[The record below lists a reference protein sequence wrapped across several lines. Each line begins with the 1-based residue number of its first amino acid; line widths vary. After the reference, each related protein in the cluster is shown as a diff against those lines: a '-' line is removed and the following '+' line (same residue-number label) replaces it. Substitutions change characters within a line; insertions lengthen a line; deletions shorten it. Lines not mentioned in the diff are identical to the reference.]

1 MCCVLVADERHV
13 RGINGFEAKQIVE
26 ARSAAVAES
35 RRRLQRH
42 ARVDRDRFRP
52 RQSAAE
58 HQHMTVTIAGI
69 EFDHHHYDPGGD
81 VLYLCV
87 GAPRESG
94 HGLETPEGHAVEYDA
109 AWNVVGLT

>member
-1 MCCVLVADERHV
+1 
-13 RGINGFEAKQIVE
+13 
-26 ARSAAVAES
+26 
-35 RRRLQRH
+35 
-42 ARVDRDRFRP
+42 
-52 RQSAAE
+52 
-58 HQHMTVTIAGI
+58 MTVTIAGI

-109 AWNVVGLT
+109 AWNVTWPKSANSVVVWLANVFTPASTIHSAVVGTWRDTVLSS